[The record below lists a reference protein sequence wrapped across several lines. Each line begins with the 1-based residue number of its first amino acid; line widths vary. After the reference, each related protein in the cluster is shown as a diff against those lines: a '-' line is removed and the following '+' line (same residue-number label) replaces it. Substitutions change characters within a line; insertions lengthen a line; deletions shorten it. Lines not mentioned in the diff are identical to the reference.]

1 MLVAA
6 IYSQRLVGVGI
17 THLAIFQDLQE
28 ECPILSL
35 AQSGHIVFSAQQ
47 LGIIDSSEATYFII
61 PLHHGEGDF
70 RRCDIDAYRFL
81 FVQIEDDV

>member
-6 IYSQRLVGVGI
+6 IHSQWLVGVGI
-17 THLAIFQDLQE
+17 AHLAIFQDLQE

-47 LGIIDSSEATYFII
+47 LGIIDSSEATYLLSRFIMEKVI
-61 PLHHGEGDF
+61 LGGAILMPTDF
-70 RRCDIDAYRFL
+70 VRSN
-81 FVQIEDDV
+81 

>member
-1 MLVAA
+1 MPVAA
-6 IYSQRLVGVGI
+6 IHSQRLVGVGI

-28 ECPILSL
+28 ESPVLSL

-61 PLHHGEGDF
+61 PLHHREGDF
-70 RRCDIDAYRFL
+70 RRCYIDAYRFF